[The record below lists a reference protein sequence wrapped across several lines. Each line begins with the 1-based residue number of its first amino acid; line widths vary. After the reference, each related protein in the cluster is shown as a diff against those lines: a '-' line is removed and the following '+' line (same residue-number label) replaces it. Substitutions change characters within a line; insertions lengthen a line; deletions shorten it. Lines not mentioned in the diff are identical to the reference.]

1 MKNTKLKRNA
11 ISNIRSH
18 KRRVPVRNLNR
29 TVIHTSH
36 SLTDLIEISEILT
49 LESKGIKAAPPSSS
63 FVKSMINKYE
73 LLDSES
79 KDKMLHEVNRRIVE
93 LNSIRNRPSEKSMRA
108 YKKLVKDD

>member
-1 MKNTKLKRNA
+1 MVKTKTRFRTATDYRPRRTKRTN
-11 ISNIRSH
+11 NI
-18 KRRVPVRNLNR
+18 KRIAEINPP
-29 TVIHTSH
+29 
-36 SLTDLIEISEILT
+36 SLSDLIETSEIIVLK
-49 LESKGIKAAPPSSS
+49 SKGIKAAPPSSS